1 MDRSEL
7 IEYLVNEEAVTE
19 EKAVDMSNLELFQE
33 ALQWNGIIG
42 YDQDVRDWVE
52 PYYQEHFSE
61 SPEELNISI
70 CWIKKKY
77 HELVEKGLINENESE
92 PSPKYP
98 MIYSLLK
105 ILIKYLVIKPYQVLT
120 EVFPESKI

>member
-1 MDRSEL
+1 MDRTEL
-7 IEYLVNEEAVTE
+7 IEYLVNDEAVTE
-19 EKAVDMSNLELFQE
+19 EQAVEMSNLELFQE

-42 YDQDVRDWVE
+42 FDSNIRDWVE

-98 MIYSLLK
+98 NDIFL
-105 ILIKYLVIKPYQVLT
+105 P
-120 EVFPESKI
+120 

>member
-1 MDRSEL
+1 MDRQEL

-19 EKAVDMSNLELFQE
+19 EETVEMSNLELFQT
-33 ALQWNGIIG
+33 ALAWDGIIG
-42 YDQDVRDWVE
+42 YDQDIKDWIE

-92 PSPKYP
+92 PAVKYP
-98 MIYSLLK
+98 NDIF
-105 ILIKYLVIKPYQVLT
+105 IP
-120 EVFPESKI
+120 

>member
-98 MIYSLLK
+98 NDIF
-105 ILIKYLVIKPYQVLT
+105 LT
-120 EVFPESKI
+120 